1 MMNMGRM
8 VCVMVVL
15 AVIQSMFQPS
25 SAAITCTQVVQSLG
39 PCATYI
45 TGSVP
50 QPAPACCTGITTLRG
65 MATTTPDKRFAC
77 NCVKTATASNPNIRD
92 DAVSSLPGKCGVQ
105 LPYAISRN
113 FDCNS

>member
-1 MMNMGRM
+1 MMKTTRM

-15 AVIQSMFQPS
+15 AVVQSMFQPS
-25 SAAITCTQVVQSLG
+25 SAAITCPQVVKSLA
-39 PCATYI
+39 PCANYI
-45 TGSVP
+45 TGSQP
-50 QPAPACCTGITTLRG
+50 QPATDCCKGITALRA